1 MDAKLPM
8 DTFENVMGLAIE
20 GCKAIASYIR
30 EVNNFLLIFHYS
42 CLHFFFTLT
51 KYLSLT
57 FGTSGLLTIV
67 LKQVLL
73 ENTKKLECQRG

>member
-20 GCKAIASYIR
+20 GCKAIATYIR

-42 CLHFFFTLT
+42 
-51 KYLSLT
+51 
-57 FGTSGLLTIV
+57 
-67 LKQVLL
+67 
-73 ENTKKLECQRG
+73 